1 MAPDRGKREERSR
14 VDLLE
19 WFTVSYRT
27 LYIIAGVALLLG
39 AGAGYWYYK
48 GLATSAPPGVESTTS
63 NVAASARF
71 VSIEGSV
78 QMKAAGSLR
87 WESANKA
94 MLLNKADLVRTGA
107 GSSAEIRFFNE
118 AVFRV
123 RPESVFII
131 EETFEDPDSRQ
142 RRASVKVQS
151 GEVNFQIPQRNVPG
165 SATMISTP
173 TVRTTATDE
182 AEGNVNVVGGGAST
196 LRLFRGKM
204 EGQTTGGD
212 PLALAANEGLKV
224 DAQGR
229 AGPKVTLP
237 GVPTLTAPPP
247 QANISYPSPA
257 EATTLLAWKP
267 VPGAVAYHV
276 VVDMTAS
283 FNRPVVDRKEWKPL
297 SMELRG
303 LDVGGYFWQVA
314 AIDKDGTQG
323 SFSEPSRF
331 VVSQGTPRGAP
342 PPLTLEPMTP
352 RGHAVQVKG
361 RTEAGGTLSVNG
373 ESIEVRPDGSF
384 NEFLTLPSGRQ
395 EVVVRATGSG
405 GGIAELRRSVVVP
418 D

>member
-1 MAPDRGKREERSR
+1 MAADRGKREDRSK
-14 VDLLE
+14 VDLVE

-27 LYIIAGVALLLG
+27 LYIIAGVVLLLG
-39 AGAGYWYYK
+39 GAGGYWYYR
-48 GLATSAPPGVESTTS
+48 GLASGGPAVVDVPTS
-63 NVAASARF
+63 NVATSARF
-71 VSIEGSV
+71 VTIEGSV

-87 WESANKA
+87 WETANKA
-94 MLLNKADLVRTGA
+94 MVLNKADLVRTGA
-107 GSSAEIRFFNE
+107 GSSAEIRFFND

-123 RPESVFII
+123 RPDSVFII
-131 EETFEDPDSRQ
+131 EETFEDPTSKQ
-142 RRASVKVQS
+142 RRAAVKIQS
-151 GEVNFQIPQRNVPG
+151 GEINFQVPQRDVPG
-165 SATMISTP
+165 SATTISTP
-173 TVRTTATDE
+173 TVRTTAADE
-182 AEGNVNVVGGGAST
+182 AAGNVNVAGGGAST
-196 LRLFRGKM
+196 LRLFRGSM

-212 PLALAANEGLKV
+212 RLALNANEGLKV

-247 QANISYPSPA
+247 QADISYPNPA

-283 FNRPVVDRKEWKPL
+283 FNRPVVDRKEWRPL

-342 PPLTLEPMTP
+342 PPLTLEPLAP

-405 GGIAELRRSVVVP
+405 GGTAELRRPVVVP